1 MPLDRQLTLNGRE
14 GERGHPAQEHGGL
27 AQVLAA
33 DAALGVLLQHHK
45 AEGTAAY
52 HPPEPQVRLQ
62 EHHGRVSQA
71 LLFSLVCLRRETE
84 RGCIETE
91 LKVDALKRTC

>member
-1 MPLDRQLTLNGRE
+1 MVIKNTTSLVQQLTLNGCERQ
-14 GERGHPAQEHGGL
+14 RGHPAQEHGGL

-33 DAALGVLLQHHK
+33 YAALGVLLQHHE
-45 AEGTAAY
+45 AEGTATY

-71 LLFSLVCLRRETE
+71 LLLRLVRLRRETE
-84 RGCIETE
+84 RSCIETE
-91 LKVDALKRTC
+91 F